1 MKKIIFALVVLY
13 FMLYLLF
20 RYFSSSFCTSHVYV
34 ADTKNIFILFYFI
47 FNYLFSPPQL
57 AAHIYFIHLI
67 SNFFLTLSLTNIF
80 SAISVFLSLS
90 FLVFIFCLFPPN
102 TYSHIL
108 LLVYF
113 LVFFSHIAHISSL
126 CHSLSLFIL
135 RRLHSTIFY
144 N

>member
-1 MKKIIFALVVLY
+1 MSTLP
-13 FMLYLLF
+13 
-20 RYFSSSFCTSHVYV
+20 TQ
-34 ADTKNIFILFYFI
+34 KNIFILFYFI
-47 FNYLFSPPQL
+47 SNYLFSSPHL

-67 SNFFLTLSLTNIF
+67 SNFFLTLSLTNIL

-113 LVFFSHIAHISSL
+113 LVFFSHISSL
-126 CHSLSLFIL
+126 CYSLSLFIL
-135 RRLHSTIFY
+135 RRLLLRRPSFTTDSYPQISQRPDCS
-144 N
+144 